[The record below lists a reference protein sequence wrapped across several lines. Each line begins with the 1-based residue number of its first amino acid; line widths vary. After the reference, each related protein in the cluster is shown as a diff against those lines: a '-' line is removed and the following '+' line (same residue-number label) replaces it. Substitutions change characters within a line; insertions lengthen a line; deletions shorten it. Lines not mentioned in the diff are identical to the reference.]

1 MSPSVGT
8 QLKEAR
14 VGLQVALKDVAQQTK
29 IQPWVLE
36 ALEEDRLQT
45 TMSPVYAK
53 GFLSTYAKFLRLD
66 AAMLSAQLFPAAAA
80 DSGLE
85 PPPDP
90 AFPAQT
96 PRVDLS
102 GIWELSRRL
111 VPLAVGAAALAGVV
125 ALNPVRWV
133 SSRIPAKLASIT
145 ATSRAP
151 SPREALLHLEPKQP
165 LELSIAARQE
175 SWVSVVADGRL
186 LAQRPLR
193 AGDQETW
200 RARRR
205 FELVVGAPARV
216 EIVLNGHSISPFV
229 MAHQGRLTITHQRIG
244 PLDERTQ

>member
-1 MSPSVGT
+1 MSSVGE
-8 QLKEAR
+8 QLKQAR
-14 VGLQVALKDVAQQTK
+14 AQLQVALKDVAQQTK

-45 TMSPVYAK
+45 MMSPVYAK

-66 AAMLSAQLFPAAAA
+66 AARLSAQLFPAAAEGSDPEPA
-80 DSGLE
+80 PMRPPRTPLDVSGW
-85 PPPDP
+85 
-90 AFPAQT
+90 
-96 PRVDLS
+96 
-102 GIWELSRRL
+102 WEALRRL
-111 VPLAVGAAALAGVV
+111 VPFAVGAAALAGVV

-145 ATSRAP
+145 VASRQP
-151 SPREALLHLEPKQP
+151 SPREALLHLEPKHP

-186 LAQRPLR
+186 VAQRPLR
-193 AGDQETW
+193 AGDHETW

-205 FELVVGAPARV
+205 FELVVGAPSRV
-216 EIVLNGHSISPFV
+216 EIVLNGQSISPFA

-244 PLDERTQ
+244 PLDER